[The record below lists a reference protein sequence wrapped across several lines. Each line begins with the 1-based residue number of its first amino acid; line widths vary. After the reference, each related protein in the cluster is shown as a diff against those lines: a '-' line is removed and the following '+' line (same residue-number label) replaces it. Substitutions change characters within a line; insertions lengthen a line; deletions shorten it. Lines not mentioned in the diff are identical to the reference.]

1 MKAARQDTVAI
12 KDPATVRIPAVYAA
26 VFVRRTG
33 ELRASAVEDEHFG
46 VDGDSEEGK
55 GLAAAILRV
64 LNQVDEGGSGDLE
77 LTAPADLLRRLLGW
91 CIPSDAE
98 NIASTIWDGRRDGQM
113 RQIADRL
120 LFWIKTREALGGEA
134 AAEVADGRSDG

>member
-91 CIPSDAE
+91 CIPNDAE
-98 NIASTIWDGRRDGQM
+98 NIASIWDGRRDGQM

-120 LFWIKTREALGGEA
+120 LFWIKTREALGGRGCRGGC
-134 AAEVADGRSDG
+134 GREE